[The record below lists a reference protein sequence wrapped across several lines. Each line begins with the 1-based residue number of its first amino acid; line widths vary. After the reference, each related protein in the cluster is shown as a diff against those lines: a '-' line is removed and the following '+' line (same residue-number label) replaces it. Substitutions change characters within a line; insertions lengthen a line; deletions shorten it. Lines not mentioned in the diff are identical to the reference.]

1 MSVIAT
7 DYNHYSNLVK
17 ASDSDRTELFHE
29 LITVNEAA
37 QKSYVVG
44 TVLGKV
50 TATGKYKIAVET
62 AVDGSKAPVAIVVA
76 DAFGTSAPV
85 TIAATT
91 DTKVLALARG
101 KVVVSLGAL
110 ALDSTYNDATK
121 KQAAYDSLKSVGIIV
136 EQTV

>member
-1 MSVIAT
+1 MSVVAT
-7 DYNHYSNLVK
+7 DYSHYSNLVK
-17 ASDSDRTELFHE
+17 ASDSGNTKLFHE
-29 LITVNEAA
+29 LVTVNEAA

-62 AVDGSKAPVAIVVA
+62 AVDGSKAPVAIVVG
-76 DAFGTSAPV
+76 DSFGTAAPFTV
-85 TIAATT
+85 AATT
-91 DTKVLALARG
+91 DTKVLSIARG
-101 KVVVSLGAL
+101 KVIVSLAAL

-121 KQAAYDSLKSVGIIV
+121 KQAAYDSLKSVGILV

>member
-1 MSVIAT
+1 MSVVAT
-7 DYNHYSNLVK
+7 DYSHYSNLVK
-17 ASDSDRTELFHE
+17 ASDSGNTKLFHE
-29 LITVNEAA
+29 LVTVNEAA

-62 AVDGSKAPVAIVVA
+62 AVDGSKAPVAIVVG
-76 DAFGTSAPV
+76 DSFGTAAPFTV
-85 TIAATT
+85 AATT
-91 DTKVLALARG
+91 DTKVLSIARG
-101 KVVVSLGAL
+101 KVIVSLGAL

-121 KQAAYDSLKSVGIIV
+121 KQAAYDSLKSVGILV

>member
-1 MSVIAT
+1 MSVIST

-17 ASDSDRTELFHE
+17 ASDSDNTTLFQD

-50 TATGKYKIAVET
+50 SATGKYKISVQNA
-62 AVDGSKAPVAIVVA
+62 ADGSQNAAAVVVA

-91 DTKVLALARG
+91 DTKVLAITRG
-101 KVVVSLGAL
+101 KVVLSKSAL
-110 ALDSTYNDATK
+110 VFDASYDLDAE
-121 KQAAYDSLKSVGIIV
+121 KQAAYDSLKAAGILVEASV
-136 EQTV
+136 